1 MAVDLG
7 AFFQRTAAEQNGEQ
21 GDDHGVKAQLHVRI
35 LADGCGIA
43 KRRQVCCDAGMKMMF
58 DFFPVLLFF
67 AAYKLY
73 DIYVATAVLIA
84 ASAIQTFAHRLY
96 HGRFENNHLITLVL
110 VVLFGGATLMLHDE
124 TFIKW
129 KPTVINWLFGA
140 IFLISQFVGKK
151 TVIERMLGGKVAL
164 PAPVWTRL
172 NLAWSMF
179 FVLMGAL
186 NLYVAFSFDTDT
198 WVNFKLF
205 GLMGLTFVFII
216 GQSIYLM
223 RHIDVEAT
231 QDE

>member
-1 MAVDLG
+1 
-7 AFFQRTAAEQNGEQ
+7 
-21 GDDHGVKAQLHVRI
+21 
-35 LADGCGIA
+35 
-43 KRRQVCCDAGMKMMF
+43 MKMMF

-84 ASAIQTFAHRLY
+84 ASAVQTFTHRMY

-110 VVLFGGATLMLHDE
+110 VVLFGGATLLLHDE

-140 IFLISQFVGKK
+140 IFLASQFVGKK
-151 TVIERMLGGKVAL
+151 TVIERMLGNKVEL
-164 PAPVWTRL
+164 PVPVWTRL
-172 NLAWSMF
+172 NLAWCLF
-179 FVLMGAL
+179 FMLMGTL

-223 RHIDVEAT
+223 RHIDVETEAP
-231 QDE
+231 QDD